1 LLINPVADVS
11 EPVSP
16 LQDTEMQIYKS
27 SQEVR
32 MQVYNSFSGC
42 MNAVLSMWEWDTHSS
57 ALGLQTL

>member
-42 MNAVLSMWEWDTHSS
+42 MNAEVSRPYKSPL
-57 ALGLQTL
+57 